1 MRDGNRDTRWLRL
14 KGLAD
19 RVDRWVRDKRQQIGS
34 DKQTAIALGL
44 EVATVAAVR
53 ADLEDCKRA

>member
-19 RVDRWVRDKRQQIGS
+19 RVDRWVMDKRQRIGS
-34 DKQTAIALGL
+34 DKQTAISLGL
-44 EVATVAAVR
+44 EVSTVTAVR
-53 ADLEDCKRA
+53 ADFERRVIT